1 MSVLAPYKE
10 IASRLSSQYEKA
22 KQSGD
27 LFAYDSTVEHVEE
40 DGVRVR
46 PSSPAALPS
55 PHLTQPDLVATGC
68 RPLPLSGTTAC

>member
-10 IASRLSSQYEKA
+10 IASKLPGQYEKA
-22 KQSGD
+22 KASGD

-46 PSSPAALPS
+46 SPLLRPPSLLP
-55 PHLTQPDLVATGC
+55 PC
-68 RPLPLSGTTAC
+68 

>member
-10 IASRLSSQYEKA
+10 IASKLPGQYEKA
-22 KQSGD
+22 KASGD

-46 PSSPAALPS
+46 SPPL
-55 PHLTQPDLVATGC
+55 L
-68 RPLPLSGTTAC
+68 RPLSLLPPR